1 MSSSRRAR
9 RARREAEATIREV
22 KNFIDENPV
31 TSAVVAVA
39 AGALATSIFKMAVQ
53 TSAREA
59 PRAEPAPT
67 PASKPPAPS
76 RASGPTRKKKSA
88 ARKKKPAVKKKRPA
102 AKSQAKAAARKK

>member
-22 KNFIDENPV
+22 KTFIDENPV

-53 TSAREA
+53 NSAREA
-59 PRAEPAPT
+59 SGAEPAPP

-76 RASGPTRKKKSA
+76 RGSGPTRKKPA
-88 ARKKKPAVKKKRPA
+88 ARKKSAAKKRPA